1 MTGTRHPGGIATVAV
16 FRPWRSSRPPAIR
29 SGHHK
34 HRINRCPAEREGFEP
49 SVRVNAHTLS
59 KRAPSATQT
68 PLLVQSLACHTVDR
82 EEREGFEPSVGVR
95 PTLDF
100 ESSAFNHSAT
110 SPHSFVRLLLTT
122 RSKKLLEYKGTFT
135 LSQTRINLQSMVQPS
150 VSGNLIQTLH
160 STRLRV

>member
-1 MTGTRHPGGIATVAV
+1 MLLTHNIIEDGGAPFPREDQISHLVLVPSLAFKHEKSMTGTRHPGGIATVAA

-29 SGHHK
+29 PGHHK
-34 HRINRCPAEREGFEP
+34 HRKNRCPAEREGFEP

-68 PLLVQSLACHTVDR
+68 PLHSSALPCYSRNR
-82 EEREGFEPSVGVR
+82 EEREGFEPSVGEH

-110 SPHSFVRLLLTT
+110 SPHSLSCFILTAHT
-122 RSKKLLEYKGTFT
+122 EKVL
-135 LSQTRINLQSMVQPS
+135 
-150 VSGNLIQTLH
+150 
-160 STRLRV
+160 

>member
-1 MTGTRHPGGIATVAV
+1 MTGTRHPGGIATVAA

-29 SGHHK
+29 PGHHK
-34 HRINRCPAEREGFEP
+34 HRQCRCPAEREGFEP

-68 PLLVQSLACHTVDR
+68 PLLRFALVVTSAKR
-82 EEREGFEPSVGVR
+82 EEREGFEPSVGGR

-110 SPHSFVRLLLTT
+110 SPYSFAHVF
-122 RSKKLLEYKGTFT
+122 SGVELERIAAEYERT
-135 LSQTRINLQSMVQPS
+135 LVAEDQPPPIS
-150 VSGNLIQTLH
+150 DG
-160 STRLRV
+160 